1 MAAVLV
7 GYFYN
12 KEERIITCMHFA
24 FLVFR
29 KLKKMSRAAVLR
41 PALWLV
47 FAMIGMSL
55 LLSAVHRTFVWRT
68 TDTAVSRDTSKAM
81 RPTPGSPITT
91 TTTTNT
97 NTNTDTTT
105 STAPMTWKTTGFT
118 VNIWPRPVEMKVA
131 GEKTPLHKDFK
142 FQTTSVSPRLA
153 RATGRASAWIASRKV
168 EAAASGE
175 NGLKQ
180 ISIILRSNNEALT
193 SNTSYAYNMMI
204 QGNAGSI
211 TADTVYGAMCA
222 LETFNQLLVRGKR
235 ELEYTGISIRDYPR
249 YVHRGLMVDTGR
261 RIFPVPLL
269 KKVLDGMS
277 FFKMSVMHFHISDLG
292 RFAVESKL
300 YPKLTSYS
308 NGFFTQAEVK
318 DLIEYAKDRGI
329 RVVPE
334 VDIPGHARGFF
345 PLLATGDITFCNSAN
360 IQIRNDPGN
369 VSLNTLKKLLTEMMD
384 LFPDE
389 MFHLGCDE
397 TGK

>member
-1 MAAVLV
+1 MARCQISGLIRPASRLLHVLV
-7 GYFYN
+7 ALV
-12 KEERIITCMHFA
+12 ITLLLLAIHRTMHSRRDG
-24 FLVFR
+24 FLAP
-29 KLKKMSRAAVLR
+29 AAAAAATAATPA
-41 PALWLV
+41 PALN
-47 FAMIGMSL
+47 ACAA
-55 LLSAVHRTFVWRT
+55 SAPVEFN
-68 TDTAVSRDTSKAM
+68 AASA
-81 RPTPGSPITT
+81 
-91 TTTTNT
+91 
-97 NTNTDTTT
+97 
-105 STAPMTWKTTGFT
+105 TWMTTGFAM
-118 VNIWPRPVEMKVA
+118 NIWPRPVEMRVA
-131 GEKTPLHKDFK
+131 GGEMPLHKDFE
-142 FQTTSVSPRLA
+142 FQTSSASLRLA
-153 RATGRASAWIASRKV
+153 RAIRRASSWIASRT
-168 EAAASGE
+168 AACIGST
-175 NGLKQ
+175 GLKQ
-180 ISIILRSNNEALT
+180 ISIILQSNNEALT

-261 RIFPVPLL
+261 RFFPVPLL

-277 FFKMSVMHFHISDLG
+277 VFKMSVMHFHISDFG

-334 VDIPGHARGFF
+334 VDIPGHARGFA
-345 PLLATGDITFCNSAN
+345 PLARTGDMKFCSSSR
-360 IQIRNDPGN
+360 IQIKNDPEQ
-369 VSLNTLKKLLTEMMD
+369 VSLTTLKKLLSEMVM

-389 MFHLGCDE
+389 MFHIGCDE
-397 TGK
+397 TGEYYE